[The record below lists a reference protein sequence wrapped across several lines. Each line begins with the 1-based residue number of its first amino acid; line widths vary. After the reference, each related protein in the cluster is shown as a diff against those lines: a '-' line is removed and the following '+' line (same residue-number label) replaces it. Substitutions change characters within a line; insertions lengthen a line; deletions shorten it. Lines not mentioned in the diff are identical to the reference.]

1 MASVKITFIGHAS
14 FRFESD
20 KGSVTYFDAWLDD
33 NPTAKMKLSQV
44 KEADIVIASHGHS
57 DHIGDSYEIC
67 KRTKAK
73 FVGNYELCSV
83 AEAVHGLKMGSRAL
97 SMNPGGA
104 VKVKDATIT
113 MVQAHHSQSLSP
125 HVIGADLPEG
135 LLFHPDSAVNGFVV
149 AYNNGIS
156 IYDTADT
163 CLFSDMQLI
172 GQMYGPQIAIM
183 PVGGQY
189 TMGIREAARA
199 ASLIRPDVVI
209 PCHYGPIMN
218 QPADIG
224 ALSEAVQFLSPNTKV
239 VEMQPGQTLTYTA
252 STYRVGR
259 QGARR
264 KQ

>member
-1 MASVKITFIGHAS
+1 MASVQITFIGHAS

-20 KGSVTYFDAWLDD
+20 EGSITYFDAWLDD
-33 NPTAKMKLSQV
+33 NPTAAMTLSEV
-44 KEADIVIASHGHS
+44 EEADIVIASHGHS

-67 KRTKAK
+67 KRTAAQ
-73 FVGNYELCSV
+73 FVGNYELCAV
-83 AEAVHGLKMGSRAL
+83 AESVHGLEMGVRAL
-97 SMNPGGA
+97 SMNPGGTVA
-104 VKVKDATIT
+104 VKDAAIT
-113 MVQAHHSQSLSP
+113 MVQGHHSQSLSP
-125 HVIGADLPEG
+125 HVIGGELPAG
-135 LLFHPDSAVNGFVV
+135 LLFHPDSAVNGFVI
-149 AYNNGIS
+149 AYDNGIS

-199 ASLIRPDVVI
+199 ASLIRADIVI

-224 ALSEAVQFLSPNTKV
+224 ALSDAVQFLSPNTQV

-252 STYRVGR
+252 STHRVE
-259 QGARR
+259 
-264 KQ
+264 